1 VSTFQR
7 AAEEMLE
14 KVAVDVRSASTTVEP
29 PSAGAGVFCTDS
41 TETASTSCGSWQHVT
56 AASQQQS
63 STNFASEGSTT
74 ALAKAI
80 SNLSQIDVHA
90 QPKSLSK
97 RLRRGRMG
105 RQLQKEVYSVPKP
118 PPARRQTQE
127 VDRDAEEGRNL
138 ETALR
143 QVAGSGHL
151 GWLAHFVSGSDVPSS
166 SALGSREI
174 QTARLDEER
183 SQSKQVSH
191 CGRPKQGGDEGMSH
205 TAERRGGRMG
215 RPRPPPT
222 WFSSIGAT
230 SHNSE
235 LSSVAVPA
243 SQGPSVFNSHG
254 ETHSV

>member
-1 VSTFQR
+1 MGEPHEVSSIQDTGQ
-7 AAEEMLE
+7 ANSVL
-14 KVAVDVRSASTTVEP
+14 P
-29 PSAGAGVFCTDS
+29 Q
-41 TETASTSCGSWQHVT
+41 WQGGT
-56 AASQQQS
+56 YS
-63 STNFASEGSTT
+63 
-74 ALAKAI
+74 
-80 SNLSQIDVHA
+80 
-90 QPKSLSK
+90 
-97 RLRRGRMG
+97 RLHRRRF
-105 RQLQKEVYSVPKP
+105 
-118 PPARRQTQE
+118 
-127 VDRDAEEGRNL
+127 EEGQNL

-151 GWLAHFVSGSDVPSS
+151 GWLAHFVSGSEVPSS

-183 SQSKQVSH
+183 PQPKQVSH
-191 CGRPKQGGDEGMSH
+191 RGRPKQGGDEGLSH

-235 LSSVAVPA
+235 LLSVAVPA